1 MDTLSL
7 DLENCYGIKK
17 LNEIITL
24 NKKKTGCLI
33 YASNGLMKTS
43 LTKVFKQ
50 ISVGKKPKDEVFGE
64 KSKYNIKIDDNPI
77 EPDQIFVIDSFSDEY
92 LSPNS
97 EKLMASKRLKEK
109 YDAVLKE
116 VLDYKNAFINAL
128 HVFTGNDID
137 IENELTMVFQRT
149 RVDFLDLLIELFD
162 NHVLD
167 EETTK
172 YGFTTITY
180 NGVFNENVKKFFS
193 MQKNIDMLKKYIDC
207 YDKLVDNTTYLKKGV
222 FSHYNA
228 GIVADNLGKNH
239 FFDASNEIF
248 LKGQKKH
255 INSSEEFHRILQQEK
270 EKVLSDEELKAAFDK
285 IDAELGKRTLIDFR
299 SILENNQEL
308 LIDLADYDNFIK
320 RTWYQFIQT
329 CKDQF
334 IALCK
339 CYRTSIDKVKEIK
352 EEAENERTNWVKTLE
367 IFNKRFSLPVII
379 DIPNKE
385 DVILTQAPPEFVF
398 YFYDIYDDN
407 VNKKKEEMTR
417 KKLEGILSQGEKRA
431 LYLLNIINDLEALK
445 IEVEN
450 TKRDKVVVIDDI
462 AESFDYRNKYA
473 IIEYLLEKTNCKY
486 LHLIILTHN
495 FDFYRTIAKRAGSNL
510 KMFMA
515 SKSKMGIKLGNPQ
528 YLYKDPFTLIEQEAL
543 DNKVNAILTLIP
555 FARNVIE
562 ITQGTSNNNYYTLT
576 SLLHL
581 KDDTYNIKF
590 DQLQNIY
597 NNVFKRKLE
606 DMELPEGDVFD
617 FKDLLDKNIIE
628 ELYKSADLFDEE
640 TEESFDIKDKI
651 VLSIAIRLKTEE
663 YLIYRINTY
672 TGDTSKVE
680 EIRNKET
687 VQTGLLINEYKK
699 DFPDAIESI
708 KMLSEVSL
716 MTSENIHI
724 NSFMFEPIIDMSTIE
739 LIKLYKSVK
748 LAFIVP
754 CIQ

>member
-1 MDTLSL
+1 MNILSL

-17 LNEIITL
+17 LNKTMSF
-24 NKKKTGCLI
+24 KKNKTGCLI

-50 ISVGKKPKDEVFGE
+50 ISAGKKPKDEVFGG
-64 KSKYNIKIDDNPI
+64 KTKFDINIDGNPI

-92 LSPNS
+92 QSPNS
-97 EKLMASKRLKEK
+97 EKLMASKKIKEN
-109 YDAVLKE
+109 YDVVLRE
-116 VLDYKNAFINAL
+116 VQDYKNAFINAL
-128 HVFTGNDID
+128 RVYVGNDID
-137 IENELTMVFQRT
+137 IENEITNAFNRT
-149 RVDFLDLLIELFD
+149 RIDFFDLLIDLFD
-162 NHVLD
+162 NNVLD
-167 EETTK
+167 EDVSK
-172 YGFTTITY
+172 YDFINISYT
-180 NGVFNENVKKFFS
+180 GVFNESVKKFFS
-193 MQKNIDMLKKYIDC
+193 TPKNIEMLKNYIEC
-207 YDKLVDNTTYLKKGV
+207 YDKLVENTTYLKKGI

-228 GIVADNLGKNH
+228 AIVSDSLEKNH

-248 LKGQKKH
+248 LKGQKNS
-255 INSSEEFHRILQQEK
+255 INSSKEFQQLLYQEK
-270 EKVLSDEELKAAFDK
+270 EKVLSNVELKAAFDK
-285 IDAELGKRTLIDFR
+285 IDVELGKKTLIEFR
-299 SILENNQEL
+299 SILENNQDL

-320 RTWYQFIQT
+320 RTWYQFLQD
-329 CKDQF
+329 CKQQF

-339 CYRTSIDKVKEIK
+339 CYRSSIDKVKEIK
-352 EEAENERTNWVKTLE
+352 EEAVKERTNWVKTLE
-367 IFNKRFSLPVII
+367 IFNKRFSLPVLI

-398 YFYDIYDDN
+398 YFYDIYDD
-407 VNKKKEEMTR
+407 KRKEEMTR
-417 KKLEGILSQGEKRA
+417 KKLEGVLSQGEKRA

-450 TKRDKVVVIDDI
+450 SKRDKVVVIDDI

-473 IIEYLLEKTNCKY
+473 IIEYLLEKTECKY

-510 KMFMA
+510 NMFMA
-515 SKSKMGIKLGNPQ
+515 SKSKIGIELGNPQ

-543 DNKVNAILTLIP
+543 DNELNAILTLIP

-562 ITQGTSNNNYYTLT
+562 ITHGTSNDTYNTLT

-590 DQLQNIY
+590 SKLQDIY
-597 NNVFKRKLE
+597 NYVFKRKLE
-606 DMELPEGDVFD
+606 EMTSVEGQEFN
-617 FKDLLDKNIIE
+617 FQEILNKNVVE
-628 ELYKSADLFDEE
+628 ELYKSADLFDSKK
-640 TEESFDIKDKI
+640 EESFDIKDKI

-663 YLIYRINTY
+663 YVINKINTY
-672 TGDTSKVE
+672 IGDNIKVE

-687 VQTGLLINEYKK
+687 NQTGLLINEFKK
-699 DFPDAIESI
+699 DFPDEIDTI
-708 KMLSEVSL
+708 KMLSEVGL

-739 LIKLYKSVK
+739 LINLYKSVK
-748 LAFIVP
+748 SVFTIP
-754 CIQ
+754 D